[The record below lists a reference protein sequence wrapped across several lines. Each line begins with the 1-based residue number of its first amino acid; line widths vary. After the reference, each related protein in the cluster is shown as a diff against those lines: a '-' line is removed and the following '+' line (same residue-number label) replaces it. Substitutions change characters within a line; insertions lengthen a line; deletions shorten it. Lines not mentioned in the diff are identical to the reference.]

1 MNIIEQAKQ
10 AVVDYEAKI
19 ESDRIKSLIYK
30 LEKHRDH
37 YNKILS
43 DSVSIHH
50 PTDGSDPHLKIA
62 DHGFDLGILHPHLET
77 CHSIENLLPWLNPRY
92 EVKDM
97 VSLGKYFLW
106 YDRHKEYEERIGK
119 QKKWGFFGKR

>member
-30 LEKHRDH
+30 LEKYRDY

-43 DSVSIHH
+43 DSISIYH
-50 PTDGSDPHLKIA
+50 PTDGSDPHLTISN
-62 DHGFDLGILHPHLET
+62 HGFDLGILHPNIGNL
-77 CHSIENLLPWLNPRY
+77 HSMYNLIPRLNSRM
-92 EVKDM
+92 EVNDM

-106 YDRHKEYEERIGK
+106 YDLHKEYEERISK
-119 QKKWGFFGKR
+119 QKKWRFFGKR